1 MSELLFSLGSANAWR
16 PLAGPALEKGCC
28 HVVRKEAWKVLVISA
43 VELRGLSWLGPQK
56 DVVFLNPYETL
67 C

>member
-1 MSELLFSLGSANAWR
+1 M
-16 PLAGPALEKGCC
+16 
-28 HVVRKEAWKVLVISA
+28 VRKEARKVLVISA

-67 C
+67 LIEVGNLKTDLT